1 MFFGT
6 VAGYTEI
13 LSAIFFGGGIGG
25 GGGVDWGISVDS
37 LFVFRSIWNFFCIL
51 TCINIVWSY
60 FHVSYP
66 SVIFY
71 PPHSWF
77 SPGVFWG
84 GGGEGHFSGV
94 LVCLDLNFTV
104 PLKSISSESFRQK
117 ISQVRVSSLP
127 HFLNKAPE
135 LQFNHPVYSKRNL
148 TRTPVLTI
156 FLGNVK
162 RVCQVFPWKSRYFKS
177 YDLRLFFPL
186 TARLSLELFTFTLFS
201 FDLWSKLLQV

>member
-13 LSAIFFGGGIGG
+13 LSAIFLGG
-25 GGGVDWGISVDS
+25 GGGGWG
-37 LFVFRSIWNFFCIL
+37 WA
-51 TCINIVWSY
+51 
-60 FHVSYP
+60 
-66 SVIFY
+66 
-71 PPHSWF
+71 
-77 SPGVFWG
+77 G
-84 GGGEGHFSGV
+84 GCGEGHFSGV